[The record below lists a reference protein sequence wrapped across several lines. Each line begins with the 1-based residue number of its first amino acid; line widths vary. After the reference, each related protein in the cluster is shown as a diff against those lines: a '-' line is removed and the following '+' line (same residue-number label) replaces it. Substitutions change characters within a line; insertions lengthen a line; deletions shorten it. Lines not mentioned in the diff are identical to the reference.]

1 MRIAILLC
9 CLFPPIV
16 FAQQSESDSREDNTR
31 MRQRLER
38 YKEDASSYEFFRSGK
53 PKSPDNKLQLVEK
66 PLISYFNS
74 STANPGDTHQGAYF
88 IWTYR
93 GRPEIISAIWSM
105 GPEVGTHGVRH
116 EFHTLSL
123 EPLAPMSVGNTRAR
137 WAPSDGIELSPIPN
151 ASNPSQ
157 SNKLRLTQM
166 RSLSRGFIG
175 YTHQP
180 RTNGKPWKMRTAT
193 QPIYRYE
200 SNELG
205 VLDGALF
212 PIFADWDPEIVLV
225 IEARKKSSGEDY
237 EWLYSAIRYN
247 TCPLRL
253 EYKGKEVWRAE
264 QCGFSEPSNTYF
276 LTGGGRIA
284 LK

>member
-1 MRIAILLC
+1 MRIVALLC
-9 CLFPPIV
+9 CLFSIAML
-16 FAQQSESDSREDNTR
+16 AQAEDSGSREDNTR
-31 MRQRLER
+31 MKRRLER
-38 YKEDASSYEFFRSGK
+38 YKEDAQSYEFFHGGEQ
-53 PKSPDNKLQLVEK
+53 KSPENKLQLVEK
-66 PLISYFNS
+66 SLISYFNS

-116 EFHTLSL
+116 EFHSLSL
-123 EPLAPMSVGNTRAR
+123 EPLAPMDIGNARAR
-137 WAPSDGIELSPIPN
+137 WAPADGIELQPIPGATKPN
-151 ASNPSQ
+151 Q
-157 SNKLRLTQM
+157 SKRLRLIQM
-166 RSLSRGFIG
+166 RAMSRGFTG

-180 RTNGKPWKMRTAT
+180 RTSGKPWKMRTAT
-193 QPIYRYE
+193 EPIYRYE
-200 SNELG
+200 SKELG

-225 IEARKKSSGEDY
+225 IEARKSKASDEY
-237 EWLYSAIRYN
+237 EWVYSAIRYN

-264 QCGFSEPSNTYF
+264 RCGFSEPNNTYF
-276 LTGGGRIA
+276 MTGAGDIEPS
-284 LK
+284 